1 MLNNDFLIRCDTR
14 EIESSIPGL
23 QVFEVCHEHLNLL
36 AIESNPNVC
45 RTFLNEEREIDFLFH
60 VEQLR

>member
-1 MLNNDFLIRCDTR
+1 MFNNDFIVRCDTR
-14 EIESSIPGL
+14 EVESSIPSL
-23 QVFEVCHEHLNLL
+23 QVFEVRHEHLNLL

-45 RTFLNEEREIDFLFH
+45 RTFLNKEREVDLLFH